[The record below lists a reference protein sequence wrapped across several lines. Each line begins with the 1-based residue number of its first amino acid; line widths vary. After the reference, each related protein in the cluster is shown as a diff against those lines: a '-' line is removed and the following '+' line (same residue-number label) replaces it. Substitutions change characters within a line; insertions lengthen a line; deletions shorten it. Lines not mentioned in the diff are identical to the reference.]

1 MKKLILIAG
10 LTAALSAPAFA
21 TTNLIVNGDFTQPT
35 LVVPWGQCDSCITG
49 WTNANDMVEIG
60 YSWVYG
66 LTKIGSGVN
75 LEANANTWGN
85 VSQTVTGLTKGAA
98 YNLTFEYGGRAIG
111 GVQSLDVSFG
121 GKTLTTDTGSIDQ
134 WTLNSFTI
142 VANSTSEVLQFKSN
156 VTSGAPSYGNEIS
169 MVSLTA
175 VPEVS
180 TWAMMLAG
188 FASLGFVGYRR
199 RKTIQA

>member
-121 GKTLTTDTGSIDQ
+121 GKTLTTD
-134 WTLNSFTI
+134 
-142 VANSTSEVLQFKSN
+142 AQFLHHRRQLDFRS
-156 VTSGAPSYGNEIS
+156 APIQIERHQRRAFLRQRNQH
-169 MVSLTA
+169 
-175 VPEVS
+175 
-180 TWAMMLAG
+180 G
-188 FASLGFVGYRR
+188 FAHCRSGSLHLGNDACRLRQSRLRR
-199 RKTIQA
+199 LSPPEDHSSLN